1 MIIRGKRDVLLN
13 FTMRRL
19 YLLLLSLSLVGTARA
34 VELPKGWPQF
44 RGSRFDNNFPGERP
58 PTEFGPEKN
67 VVWKAATPSGQGSL
81 CIVGNSIFLT
91 AYDKKDTLQTIAL
104 NRRDGSVLWTRD
116 LKPKQFETY
125 LLKFGTPAAA
135 TCASDG
141 ERVVSY
147 FGSFGLICYDLEGR
161 ELWRVEMPLPKTK
174 DGFGSGTSPIIYD
187 GLVYLL
193 RDEDGP
199 GQGLYAFDV
208 KSGKELWKRKR
219 DGFRVSFGSP
229 VIWDGGVVVIG
240 DLRVKGYDPKTG
252 ADRWV
257 VRGLSSYPC
266 TTPTPGADGNLY
278 VATWSNGSANERNMP
293 EWKDFLGMMD
303 KDKDGK
309 LTKSDAEGTFL
320 ADFFV
325 AFDSNK
331 NGLID
336 PEEWQSSLD
345 FMARGKNA
353 VLAIRPGGQGDITE
367 SHVLWSNDKGAPY
380 VASPLFYEGRLY
392 LVKDGGLLTI
402 YEAAT
407 GKVLLEKERIGI
419 TGDFYASPIAADH
432 RVFIGSQGGALL
444 SLKSGDKLEVLSK
457 ADLGEPIS
465 ATPVVVDNTL
475 YVRTSGNLWAFR
487 EK

>member
-1 MIIRGKRDVLLN
+1 MLHFEMLRWS
-13 FTMRRL
+13 
-19 YLLLLSLSLVGTARA
+19 LLLLALPIATARA
-34 VELPKGWPQF
+34 DEHPHSWLQF
-44 RGSRFDNNFPGERP
+44 RGSRFDNNFPGEQP
-58 PTEFGPEKN
+58 PTEFGPGKN
-67 VVWKAATPSGQGSL
+67 VLWKVAAPSGQGSL
-81 CIVGNSIFLT
+81 CVVENSIFLT
-91 AYDKKDTLQTIAL
+91 AYDKNETLLTIAL
-104 NRRDGSVLWTRD
+104 NRRDGAVLWTRD
-116 LKPKQFETY
+116 IKPQQLETY
-125 LLKFGTPAAA
+125 LAKFGTPAAA

-147 FGSFGLICYDLEGR
+147 FGSFGLICYDLKGR

-208 KSGKELWKRKR
+208 KSGKQIWKRKR

-240 DLRVKGYDPKTG
+240 DLRVKSYDPKTG

-257 VRGLSSYPC
+257 IRGLSSYPC
-266 TTPTPGADGNLY
+266 TTPAPGADGNLY
-278 VATWSNGSANERNMP
+278 VATWSNGSFNERNMP
-293 EWKDFLGMMD
+293 EWKAFLGMMD

-309 LTKSDAEGTFL
+309 LSQSDAEGTFL
-320 ADFFV
+320 ADFFA

-336 PEEWQSSLD
+336 PEEWQTSLD
-345 FMARGKNA
+345 FMARGKNV
-353 VLAIRPGGQGDITE
+353 VLAIKPGGRGDITD
-367 SHVLWSNDKGAPY
+367 SHVIWSNDKGAPY

-407 GKVLLEKERIGI
+407 GKLLLEKERLGV
-419 TGDFYASPIAADH
+419 TGDFYASPVAVDH
-432 RVFIGSQGGALL
+432 RIFIGSQAGILM
-444 SLKSGDKLEVLSK
+444 SIKSGDKLDVLEK
-457 ADLGEPIS
+457 MDLGEPIS
-465 ATPVVVDNTL
+465 ASPVVVDNTV
-475 YVRTSGNLWAFR
+475 YIRTSGTLWAFQG
-487 EK
+487 K